1 VGVLVVL
8 LLWQNNVFAQAAVIG
23 DQTALVVISPQ
34 TPLGSEQPI
43 SEAVPEPIVEPSPV
57 EDYLNAIDRAS
68 IEGGTYSIALA
79 DLYLGLGLSLLN
91 EEKYGQAKEAFQQG
105 MQVERITNGLYSP
118 EQIPYLFSIA
128 EIDQK
133 LGENKELKKVLQTI
147 YQINTSSY
155 GPEDDRRLPV
165 LNRLFEWYL
174 SSYYSRIMAADY
186 YSLLVSA
193 QLAVQMAN
201 IVEVN
206 HGLEDPG
213 TVSSLRTVSHVN
225 YLIVD
230 HLNTYGEPDDADF
243 MSNNAS
249 NRSLGQDTA
258 FVRSSV
264 HYRQGIDALSR
275 VIEGLDLQQRPAVDY
290 AEAIAELGDWYLLF
304 GQKQSAARTYQLA
317 FQALQKE
324 QQSAELEE
332 ALFGQPRQ
340 IGFIE
345 TLPEPE
351 PEETERVT
359 VSMRVLPT
367 GAAKNIA
374 IIDAPEE
381 IKASQLRKLK
391 KSLRSKRFRPRLIA
405 GEPQLTENFVIDYPL
420 PR

>member
-8 LLWQNNVFAQAAVIG
+8 LLWQNGAFAEAAVIS
-23 DQTALVVISPQ
+23 DQTALSVVSPQ
-34 TPLGSEQPI
+34 TQLDS
-43 SEAVPEPIVEPSPV
+43 PEPNPV
-57 EDYLNAIDRAS
+57 DDYLDAIDRAS

-79 DLYLGLGLSLLN
+79 DLYLGLGQSLLN
-91 EEKYGQAKEAFQQG
+91 EQKYKQAKEAFQQG
-105 MQVERITNGLYSP
+105 MQVERISKGLYSQ
-118 EQIPYLFSIA
+118 EQVPYLFSIA

-133 LGENKELKKVLQTI
+133 LGHNKELKKVLQTI
-147 YQINTSSY
+147 YRINTVNY

-165 LNRLFEWYL
+165 LSRLFEWYL
-174 SSYYSRIMAADY
+174 SSYYSRIMDADY

-193 QLAVQMAN
+193 QLATQMAN

-230 HLNTYGEPDDADF
+230 HLNTYGEPDDSDF
-243 MSNNAS
+243 MGNSS
-249 NRSLGQDTA
+249 RSLSQDTA
-258 FVRSSV
+258 FVRSST
-264 HYRQGIDALSR
+264 HYRQGKDALTR
-275 VIEGLDLQQRPAVDY
+275 VIEGLDLQQRPAADY
-290 AEAIAELGDWYLLF
+290 AEAVAELGDWYLLF

-317 FQALQKE
+317 FQALQE
-324 QQSAELEE
+324 EEQSALLQE
-332 ALFGQPRQ
+332 ALFGQPKQ

-345 TLPEPE
+345 EQPAV
-351 PEETERVT
+351 EETEQVK
-359 VSMRVLPT
+359 VSMRVLAT

-381 IKASQLRKLK
+381 IKGSQLRKLK
-391 KSLRSKRFRPRLIA
+391 RSLRSKRFRPRLVA
-405 GEPQLTENFVIDYPL
+405 GEPQITDNFEIYYPL